1 MLRIN
6 KIKVVKVFFDLKT
19 AFNTVDYNPLI
30 NKLENYGIRGVTKEC
45 FRSYLK
51 NRKQFVSSDGIASN
65 TKHISTGVSQ
75 WSVLGPLL
83 ILIYINDLCTSVK

>member
-6 KIKVVKVFFDLKT
+6 KIKVVKVCFDLKM
-19 AFNTVDYNPLI
+19 AFNTVDHDPLI
-30 NKLENYGIRGVTKEC
+30 NKLEHYGIRGVTNKC
-45 FRSYLK
+45 FCSYLK
-51 NRKQFVSSDGIASN
+51 SRKQFVSSDGIVSN
-65 TKHISTGVSQ
+65 TKHISTGVPQ